1 VTREVEPG
9 IATRRPV
16 TGDVSTRD
24 LGRDRAN
31 NSASLPSK
39 HASVVPMKKSRVGHR
54 HREKREFH
62 ARKQAAKLALRE
74 SEYQGGQ
81 AARAHP

>member
-1 VTREVEPG
+1 MTEVAAYVTREDEPG

-31 NSASLPSK
+31 NSARLPSK
-39 HASVVPMKKSRVGHR
+39 HASAVPVKKSRVGSR
-54 HREKREFH
+54 HREKCEFH
-62 ARKQAAKLALRE
+62 ARKQAAKLALY
-74 SEYQGGQ
+74 S
-81 AARAHP
+81 API